1 MPYEKRSH
9 QKLLYHSRLDQQQAR
24 TSPFHGLRF
33 HTAPT
38 CTFSCRKEH
47 SVLFY
52 TTNKQL
58 AKLGIFLQMAKWVK
72 ALSTLLKIARVCV
85 CIISEKTFWCWTVI
99 LKYASTASCDVFR
112 KKKKELDYK
121 YFIFQY
127 VPKSCSTDSRGP
139 WSIDPD
145 TLCSCQTVFCL
156 LATSMLRV
164 FFSAELP
171 ASAHNM

>member
-1 MPYEKRSH
+1 MSMYVYFCASCQLEEKAPKCSDLHICQIWRGRFANHPKSNMQSNLLWWCLMEKRSH

-72 ALSTLLKIARVCV
+72 ALSTLLKIVCV
-85 CIISEKTFWCWTVI
+85 CE
-99 LKYASTASCDVFR
+99 
-112 KKKKELDYK
+112 KKKNWTKNIL
-121 YFIFQY
+121 F
-127 VPKSCSTDSRGP
+127 SSTYLKAAP
-139 WSIDPD
+139 LI
-145 TLCSCQTVFCL
+145 
-156 LATSMLRV
+156 
-164 FFSAELP
+164 AEDHE
-171 ASAHNM
+171 A